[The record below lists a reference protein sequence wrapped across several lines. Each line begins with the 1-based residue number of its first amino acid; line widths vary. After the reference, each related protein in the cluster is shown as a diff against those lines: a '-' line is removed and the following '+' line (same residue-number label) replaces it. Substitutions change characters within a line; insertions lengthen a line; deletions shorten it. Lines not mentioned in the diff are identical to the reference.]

1 MAGAQERVLR
11 RRIGSTQNMKK
22 ITRAMELIATTRVA
36 KAQQRASEARPY
48 AEHITTVIQDLAAGG
63 AEVDHPLLRPVEDP
77 KKIGIVCMAAD
88 RGLAGAYNSSVIKT
102 AEREVQAARSEGREF
117 ALVTLGRKA
126 EAYFQFRNYPI
137 DARFAGFT
145 DKPTFED
152 AAAVAARV
160 SDLFINGGCDQILL
174 AYTRFISI
182 GLQEPV
188 VRRFLPLERAA
199 TMAEGGDAGATAGFE
214 FEPSPGQ
221 VLESLL
227 PRYVESRLFAAML
240 DSAASEHA
248 SRQRAMKA
256 ATDNAEELI
265 TKLTRKINQV
275 RQDAITTEIME
286 IIGGAEA
293 LSADRGDPEDLL
305 LDNMFSD
312 PFPKHTGDHV
322 RHVIGHDSF

>member
-22 ITRAMELIATTRVA
+22 ITRAMELISATRVT
-36 KAQQRASEARPY
+36 KAQQAANDARPY
-48 AEHITTVIQDLAAGG
+48 AEHITTVIQDLSAGG
-63 AEVDHPLLRPVEDP
+63 AEVDHPLLRQVDDP
-77 KKIGIVCMAAD
+77 TKVGVVVISAD
-88 RGLAGAYNSSVIKT
+88 RGLAGAFNSAVIKA
-102 AEREVQAARSEGREF
+102 AEREVQAARSDGMDY
-117 ALVTLGRKA
+117 ALVTVGRKA
-126 EAYFQFRNYPI
+126 ADYFRFRNYPI
-137 DARFAGFT
+137 EARYSGFS

-152 AAAVAARV
+152 AATVAARV
-160 SDLFINGGCDQILL
+160 SDLFLNGGCDRILL
-174 AYTRFISI
+174 VYTRFVSL
-182 GLQEPV
+182 GSQEPV
-188 VRRFLPLERAA
+188 VRRFLPLESTEAIA
-199 TMAEGGDAGATAGFE
+199 SGGEREATAGFE
-214 FEPSPGQ
+214 FEPGSAA

-227 PRYVESRLFAAML
+227 PRYIEARLFSAML
-240 DSAASEHA
+240 ESAASEHA

-265 TKLTRKINQV
+265 VKLTRKINQV

-293 LSADRGDPEDLL
+293 LAEDRGEPEDLI

-312 PFPKHTGDHV
+312 PFPKHVGSHI